1 MRNIGIVIENYIQKY
16 KNLVNT
22 LISYITQNAKIENLS
37 MGTLEILHQ
46 SIRN

>member
-1 MRNIGIVIENYIQKY
+1 MHNIGIVSKNYIQKY

-22 LISYITQNAKIENLS
+22 LISKITQNAKIENLS
-37 MGTLEILHQ
+37 MVTLEILHQ

>member
-1 MRNIGIVIENYIQKY
+1 MHNIGIVIENYIQKY

-22 LISYITQNAKIENLS
+22 LVSKITQNAKMENLS

-46 SIRN
+46 SICN